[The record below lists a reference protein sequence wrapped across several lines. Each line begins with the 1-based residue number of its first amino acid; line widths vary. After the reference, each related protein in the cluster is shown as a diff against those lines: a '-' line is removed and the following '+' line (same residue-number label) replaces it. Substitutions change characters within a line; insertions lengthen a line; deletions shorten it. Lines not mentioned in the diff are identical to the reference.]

1 MSLTLLSLAT
11 ANVTA
16 LLAASFDYPVRSTK
30 VLVVYD
36 TDYGLTRILT
46 TAYRQATP
54 GAEFLDFAAYS
65 RDELIARFD
74 ALASGDLVVLIQSG
88 SFRLNK
94 FRIRLQLFNR
104 GLRVIEHMHLHRNPE
119 STWASHLRALNPDTR
134 WYQEQAT
141 RITGALQTA
150 KQTTIVTCR
159 GGDELRLVVDGPVEE
174 PKLNIGDYRGFKNI
188 GGTFPIGEVFTE
200 AQDLAS
206 LSGSAY
212 VYAFAGA
219 DFNLH
224 FPEPFRVDIEA
235 GLIVGWSKTAPAGF
249 GKVVRMVKA
258 QERPLIREIGFGL
271 NRGIDPQSPLLDVT
285 AFERVRGVHLSL
297 GEKHSTYKKP
307 GIRAHK
313 ARYHIDLFLATERVE
328 AGQVNIFRN
337 GRYLSADSAER
348 FVA

>member
-1 MSLTLLSLAT
+1 MSLTPPSLAT

-16 LLAASFDYPVRSTK
+16 LLAASFDYPACSSK
-30 VLVVYD
+30 VLIVYD

-46 TAYRQATP
+46 TAYREAALD
-54 GAEFLDFAAYS
+54 AEFLDFAAHS
-65 RDELIARFD
+65 RDALIARFD

-119 STWASHLRALNPDTR
+119 STWASYLRALDPDTE
-134 WYQEQAT
+134 WYRGQANQ
-141 RITGALQTA
+141 ITQALQAA
-150 KQTTIVTCR
+150 KQTTIVTRR
-159 GGDELRLVVDGPVEE
+159 GEDELRLVVHGLVEE
-174 PKLNIGDYRGFKNI
+174 PKLNIGDYRGFKNV

-224 FPEPFRVDIEA
+224 FPEPFRVDIEQ
-235 GLIVGWSKTAPAGF
+235 GLVTGWDEAAPAQF
-249 GKVVRMVKA
+249 GEVVRMVEA
-258 QERPLIREIGFGL
+258 QERPMIREIGFGL
-271 NRGIDPQSPLLDVT
+271 NRGIERDNPLLDVT

-313 ARYHIDLFLATERVE
+313 ARYHIDLFLATDSVSTDTAE
-328 AGQVNIFRN
+328 AIIF
-337 GRYLSADSAER
+337 S
-348 FVA
+348 

>member
-1 MSLTLLSLAT
+1 MSLTPPSLAT

-16 LLAASFDYPVRSTK
+16 LLAASFDYPACSSK

-119 STWASHLRALNPDTR
+119 STWASYLRALDPDTE
-134 WYQEQAT
+134 WYREQANQ
-141 RITGALQTA
+141 ITQALQAA
-150 KQTTIVTCR
+150 KQTTIVTRR
-159 GGDELRLVVDGPVEE
+159 GEDELRLVVHGLVEE
-174 PKLNIGDYRGFKNI
+174 PKLNIGDYRGFKNV

-224 FPEPFRVDIEA
+224 FPEPFRVDIEQ
-235 GLIVGWSKTAPAGF
+235 GLVTGWDEAAPAQF
-249 GKVVRMVKA
+249 GEVVRMVEA
-258 QERPLIREIGFGL
+258 QERPMIREIGFGL
-271 NRGIDPQSPLLDVT
+271 NRGIERENPLLDVT

-313 ARYHIDLFLATERVE
+313 ARYHIDLFLATDSVSTDTAE
-328 AGQVNIFRN
+328 AIIF
-337 GRYLSADSAER
+337 S
-348 FVA
+348 